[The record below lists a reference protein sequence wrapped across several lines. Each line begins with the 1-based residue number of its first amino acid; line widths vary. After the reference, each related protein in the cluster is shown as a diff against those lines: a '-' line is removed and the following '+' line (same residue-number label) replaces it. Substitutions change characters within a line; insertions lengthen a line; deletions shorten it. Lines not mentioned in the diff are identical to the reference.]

1 MSSVEPR
8 TIKEALLEP
17 DWIAAMQ
24 EELEEF
30 QRNKVWQLTPKP
42 HGHSIV
48 GTRWVFKNKLDE
60 SGAVIRNKA
69 RLVAKGYIQLEGIE
83 YDETYAP
90 VTRMEAIQIFL
101 AYAAHKNV
109 KMTSSLVRLIKAW

>member
-30 QRNKVWQLTPKP
+30 ERNKVWQLVPLP
-42 HGHSIV
+42 QGHTIV
-48 GTRWVFKNKLDE
+48 GTR
-60 SGAVIRNKA
+60 
-69 RLVAKGYIQLEGIE
+69 
-83 YDETYAP
+83 
-90 VTRMEAIQIFL
+90 
-101 AYAAHKNV
+101 
-109 KMTSSLVRLIKAW
+109 